1 MLKCIIDQGMLRKKL
16 AQATENEKNIIQI
29 FKPNLYSHYNK
40 MILTHYKLVVKV

>member
-16 AQATENEKNIIQI
+16 AQATENEKNIQI